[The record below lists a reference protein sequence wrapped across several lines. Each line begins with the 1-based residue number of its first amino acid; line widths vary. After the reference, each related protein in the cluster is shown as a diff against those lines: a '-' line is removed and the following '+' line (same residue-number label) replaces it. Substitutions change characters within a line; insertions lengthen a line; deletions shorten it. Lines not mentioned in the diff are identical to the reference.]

1 MSLHIRSQFLAA
13 AAAASLALAMVS
25 LPSNVH
31 AQDYP
36 SKEIHVICAFP
47 AGSGADILVR
57 HFANE
62 LGKLVSKPVIVE
74 NKPGAAGNIAAEH
87 VVRSTPDGHT
97 IYMHTGS
104 ATAAN
109 MHLLKNPPFDAAKAF
124 QVAATINKQA
134 FMVMVPTNSPYKNLR
149 ELTAAMKEKG
159 EKASW
164 AQSNTSGKV
173 IGTLYNQAMG
183 LKANEVSFRSAA
195 DSLNEFASGALDY
208 GVIDPQFGLSQVR
221 AGRLRALAVS
231 SPERI
236 KALPDV
242 PTMAEQGIPNVK
254 MTNWFAVL
262 VPAATPKPIV
272 TKINELMKT
281 ILSTAESEKFI
292 NQYGGDPYISTPE
305 EGQAL
310 LEQQIKEWGEFV
322 RAANIPQQ

>member
-1 MSLHIRSQFLAA
+1 MKSLSRSQFLATA
-13 AAAASLALAMVS
+13 AAMTLTAAGFALPGDAR
-25 LPSNVH
+25 
-31 AQDYP
+31 AQEYP

-47 AGSGADILVR
+47 AGSGADIMVR
-57 HFANE
+57 YLSE
-62 LGKLVSKPVIVE
+62 QLGKLVSKPVIVE

-87 VVRSTPDGHT
+87 VVRSTPDGHV

-104 ATAAN
+104 STAAN
-109 MHLLKNPPFDAAKAF
+109 MHLRKNPPFDAAKTL

-183 LKANEVSFRSAA
+183 LKANEVSFRSAT
-195 DSLNEFASGALDY
+195 DSLNEFASGAIDY

-221 AGRLRALAVS
+221 AGRLRPLAVS

-242 PTMAEQGIPNVK
+242 PTMAEEGIPNVK
-254 MTNWFAVL
+254 MTNWFAVM
-262 VPAATPKPIV
+262 VPAETPKPIV
-272 TKINELMKT
+272 MKINELMRK
-281 ILSTAESEKFI
+281 ILSTAETTKFI
-292 NQYGGDPYISTPE
+292 NQYGGDPFISTPE

-310 LEQQIKEWGEFV
+310 LVQQIGEWGEFV
-322 RAANIPQQ
+322 RAAKIPQQ

>member
-1 MSLHIRSQFLAA
+1 MSLPMRSQFLAA
-13 AAAASLALAMVS
+13 AAAVSLSLATVA
-25 LPSNVH
+25 LPGDAR
-31 AQDYP
+31 AQEYP

-57 HFANE
+57 YFAGE
-62 LGKLVSKPVIVE
+62 LGKVVSKPVIVE

-87 VVRSTPDGHT
+87 VVRSAPDGHT
-97 IYMHTGS
+97 VYMHTGS

-109 MHLLKNPPFDAAKAF
+109 MHLLKSPPFDAAKAF

-159 EKASW
+159 DKASW

-183 LKANEVSFRSAA
+183 LKANEVPFRSAT

-221 AGRLRALAVS
+221 AGRLRPLAVS
-231 SPERI
+231 SPQRI
-236 KALPDV
+236 QALPDV
-242 PTMAEQGIPNVK
+242 PTLAEEGVPNIK
-254 MTNWFAVL
+254 MTNWFAVM
-262 VPAATPKPIV
+262 VPAETPKPIV
-272 TKINELMKT
+272 LKINELMNK
-281 ILSTAESEKFI
+281 ILSTEESKKFI

-310 LEQQIKEWGEFV
+310 LVQQIKEWGEFV
-322 RAANIPQQ
+322 RAAKIPQQ